1 MIHAETTD
9 EMVEIVALLVRQGL
23 TFTARK
29 TPCGWEVSLTGGY

>member
-1 MIHAETTD
+1 MIHVEKMD